1 MTFEHKI
8 IVGLDDIK
16 AVIIECKC
24 GTRVSL
30 SPDAVHIPEKCPAT
44 ACDAV
49 WVKGKSYGVSSEHD
63 EWTSSHLNFV
73 QAIGQIRQKPANN
86 KPKHGTFKIL
96 LEFDYPKPTA

>member
-49 WVKGKSYGVSSEHD
+49 WVKGSLTAFRASTMNGP
-63 EWTSSHLNFV
+63 HL
-73 QAIGQIRQKPANN
+73 ISISCRRS
-86 KPKHGTFKIL
+86 
-96 LEFDYPKPTA
+96 DR